1 MDWRESMLGT
11 RIPLRGS
18 SAAVLILLCGALCAE
33 EEAPD
38 EAEVTYDQMERLA
51 ETMIHV
57 RKHYV
62 EEKTYGKIVEG
73 ALNGMLRSLDPH
85 SAFLE
90 PRAYENIQEDTKGS
104 YSGIGIHIGLRDG
117 ILTIISP
124 IEDTPGFRAGLQS
137 GDKILEIDGESTV
150 GITLRDSVDLLRGG
164 KGSKVTIT
172 VRSLNESKARDVDI
186 VRDNIEVPSVKGAR
200 LLVDGIG
207 YVRITQFS
215 LPTVVSFGEAVRSL
229 LDDGMSALVL
239 DLRNNPGGL
248 LDSGVKVAQMFLDKG
263 ELIVTTRGR
272 KGTFREVERRARDGW
287 KNLDVP
293 VAILVNGGT
302 ASASEIVAGALQD
315 HHRAVVIGGTTYGK
329 GFVQS
334 VIQLQCDKASAIRL
348 TTARYFTPSGREI
361 HEKGLEPDIPVYVPP
376 EEWRGV
382 QIKRANKES
391 PGLFT
396 EEQAEKY
403 ADVIDRPLQ
412 RAVDLLQGILIFKD
426 GNS

>member
-1 MDWRESMLGT
+1 MRERQEGLRWTGT
-11 RIPLRGS
+11 
-18 SAAVLILLCGALCAE
+18 AVVVLLCGTLCAE
-33 EEAPD
+33 EKAPEA
-38 EAEVTYDQMERLA
+38 AEVAYDQMERLA
-51 ETMIHV
+51 ETMLHV

-62 EEKTYGKIVEG
+62 QEKTYGEIVEG

-85 SAFLE
+85 SAFLP
-90 PRAYENIQEDTKGS
+90 PRAYEDIQEDTKGS
-104 YSGIGIHIGLRDG
+104 YSGIGIHIGLRHG

-137 GDKILEIDGESTV
+137 GDKIVEIDGESTV
-150 GITLRDSVDLLRGG
+150 GITLRDSVDLLRGE

-172 VRSLNESKARDVDI
+172 VRSLNESKAREVEI

-207 YVRITQFS
+207 YIRITQFS
-215 LPTVVSFGEAVRSL
+215 LPTVESFGDAFRSL
-229 LDDGMSALVL
+229 LDEGMNALVL
-239 DLRNNPGGL
+239 DLRSNPGGL
-248 LDSGVKVAQMFLDKG
+248 LDSGVKVAQMFLEEDG
-263 ELIVTTRGR
+263 LIVTTRGR
-272 KGTFREVERRARDGW
+272 KGTFREIERRARDGW

-293 VAILVNGGT
+293 VAVLVNGGT

-329 GFVQS
+329 GSVQS
-334 VIQLQCDKASAIRL
+334 VIQLQCDEASAIRL

-396 EEQAEKY
+396 EEQTEKY